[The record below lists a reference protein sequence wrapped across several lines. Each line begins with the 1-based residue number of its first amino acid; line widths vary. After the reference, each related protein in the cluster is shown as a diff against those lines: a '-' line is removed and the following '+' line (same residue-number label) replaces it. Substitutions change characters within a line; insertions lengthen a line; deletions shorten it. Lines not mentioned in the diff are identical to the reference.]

1 MPRAF
6 ARRVLLV
13 AVGLSASAL
22 LVSGSS
28 MFAADA
34 PAAAATDAPKPDA
47 DGFYSL
53 FNGKSLDGWKVGK
66 NAETFKVEG
75 DHIVVNGDVAH
86 LFYVG
91 PVNNANFKNFHF
103 KAEVQTFANSNS
115 GIYFH
120 TKFQEESWP
129 KQGFECQV
137 NNTYVKDPRKTAS
150 LYAVKD
156 VKEQVAQDGEWFL
169 YEIVV
174 KGNKVA
180 ISINGKLINE
190 YEVPANYTPPK
201 GMDGR
206 VLGSGT
212 FALQGHDK
220 GSKVMFR
227 NIKVKPLD

>member
-1 MPRAF
+1 
-6 ARRVLLV
+6 
-13 AVGLSASAL
+13 
-22 LVSGSS
+22 
-28 MFAADA
+28 
-34 PAAAATDAPKPDA
+34 AAAPKADA

-53 FNGKSLDGWKVGK
+53 FDGKTLDGWKVGK
-66 NAETFKVEG
+66 NAETFKVEDG
-75 DHIVVNGDVAH
+75 NIVVNGDVAH

-91 PVNNANFKNFHF
+91 PVNNHEFKNFHF
-103 KAEVQTFANSNS
+103 KAEVKTFPNSNS

-137 NNTYVKDPRKTAS
+137 NNTFVKDPRKTAS

-156 VKEQVAQDGEWFL
+156 VKEQVAQDGEWFT
-169 YEIVV
+169 YDIVV
-174 KGNKVA
+174 QGKK
-180 ISINGKLINE
+180 ITLSINGKVINE
-190 YEVPANYTPPK
+190 YEVPANYQPPK

-227 NIKVKPLD
+227 NIKVKPLE